1 MRISNDF
8 YKKSFKHKKLES
20 KTGIEVLKVY
30 KYLGILFDDKMSFKK
45 ILQKVNKNSINRNSN
60 YLKKD
65 ANQIREYR

>member
-1 MRISNDF
+1 MRISKDF

-45 ILQKVNKNSINRNSN
+45 ILQKVNKNSINRYSN